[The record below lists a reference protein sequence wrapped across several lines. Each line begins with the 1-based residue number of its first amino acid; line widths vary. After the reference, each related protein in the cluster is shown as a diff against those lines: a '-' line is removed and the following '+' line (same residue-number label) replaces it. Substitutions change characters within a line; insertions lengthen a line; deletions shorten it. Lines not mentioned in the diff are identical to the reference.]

1 MNRIGWII
9 FGAVVVLILGGLVVY
24 SRISNPGI
32 DVSNVD
38 TNAVQAA
45 GSDNGNIADRTFGK
59 TDSKVVLIEYG
70 DFQCPS
76 CAGAHPTIKSIL
88 EEYQDKILFVFRNFP
103 ITSIH
108 PNAKAAA
115 AAAEA
120 AGLQDK
126 YWEMHDLIFESQNSW
141 KDLSSSERTD
151 KFKSYAEQLG
161 LDVDRFTTDL
171 SSADIN
177 KKLAYDMAL
186 AKKVGVSATPTFIL
200 NGNQLDQETSSD
212 IVSGTGEK
220 LQEKLDALLAE

>member
-200 NGNQLDQETSSD
+200 NGSQLDQETSSD